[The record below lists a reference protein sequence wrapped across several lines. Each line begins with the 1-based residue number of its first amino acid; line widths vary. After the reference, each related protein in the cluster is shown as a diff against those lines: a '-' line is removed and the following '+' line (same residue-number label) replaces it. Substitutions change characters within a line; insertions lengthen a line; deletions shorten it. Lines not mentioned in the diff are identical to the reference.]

1 MRPWRARLSRAPVIG
16 ASPHFSK
23 LPCLRTVIGVVIA
36 GTSIYCTNCAGGCH
50 GDTECNTKVRLR
62 RLREPAPSVGL
73 ILDWA
78 SFVQAFCDLTAAIA
92 SLLLVFILI
101 PLILCLLC
109 GCGVFLC
116 FCGGLAMCG
125 LAASEAGDV

>member
-1 MRPWRARLSRAPVIG
+1 MLAALVGSGPGRVLRPAALNRVSRFGVSNGDSNLSKRARYTAQTTM
-16 ASPHFSK
+16 
-23 LPCLRTVIGVVIA
+23 LRTVLAV
-36 GTSIYCTNCAGGCH
+36 
-50 GDTECNTKVRLR
+50 
-62 RLREPAPSVGL
+62 L